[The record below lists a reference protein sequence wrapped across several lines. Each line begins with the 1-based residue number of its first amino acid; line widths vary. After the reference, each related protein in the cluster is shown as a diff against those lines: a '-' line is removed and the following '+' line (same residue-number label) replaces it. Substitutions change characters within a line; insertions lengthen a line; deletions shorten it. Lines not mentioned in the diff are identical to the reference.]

1 MTVPRTAA
9 RQRARVAGLLLALVA
24 ALAAVAV
31 GPASPASAATGD
43 RTFVCHGN
51 LGRPYT
57 FRTVTGSLSNAGRPY
72 AVRVINDSTGAVDSD
87 RIGWAG
93 GKAASWLH
101 PGYVQWNITG
111 PNPARNVYWLHIP
124 PVLPGGGGFFDAD
137 LEILFE
143 GGALGNWQIP
153 AFDCAV
159 TGGPAW
165 LASGG
170 GPRTFTCHG
179 TAGDL
184 LTAMTVTGSLTLAS
198 RPVDVTVTQDATG
211 AILSHRV
218 RQAVFVGPS
227 ATHPGYTEWDI
238 TGQADP
244 GTTYHLSTAPVLP
257 RVGGFFDAD
266 LDVSYGAAGGLQIP
280 MIDCTVA

>member
-9 RQRARVAGLLLALVA
+9 RQRARVAGLLLALLA

-101 PGYVQWNITG
+101 PG
-111 PNPARNVYWLHIP
+111 
-124 PVLPGGGGFFDAD
+124 
-137 LEILFE
+137 
-143 GGALGNWQIP
+143 
-153 AFDCAV
+153 
-159 TGGPAW
+159 
-165 LASGG
+165 
-170 GPRTFTCHG
+170 
-179 TAGDL
+179 
-184 LTAMTVTGSLTLAS
+184 
-198 RPVDVTVTQDATG
+198 
-211 AILSHRV
+211 
-218 RQAVFVGPS
+218 
-227 ATHPGYTEWDI
+227 
-238 TGQADP
+238 
-244 GTTYHLSTAPVLP
+244 
-257 RVGGFFDAD
+257 
-266 LDVSYGAAGGLQIP
+266 
-280 MIDCTVA
+280 